1 MLHFCLK
8 IKTMKKLLF
17 AAIILT
23 ALISFG
29 QTNNTNLDFSSMP
42 QNSMAILLEG
52 DEKLQLLKTEKAWFA
67 AGENLSKISIK
78 GSETDLKIPKGKS
91 FTIYTKGISKSE
103 GMPFSIVK
111 LNNNGKKRFASFNI
125 VSGKKIASF
134 PFTAKQINSNEMIY
148 KITPNTALAVG
159 EYCLI
164 FKRVSKGNFYIKT
177 ISGAGRLKN
186 NPCFIEVVE

>member
-1 MLHFCLK
+1 
-8 IKTMKKLLF
+8 MKKILF
-17 AAIILT
+17 SAIILT

-29 QTNNTNLDFSSMP
+29 QTNNTKLDFSSMP
-42 QNSMAILLEG
+42 QNSMAILVEG
-52 DEKLQLLKTEKAWFA
+52 DEKLQLLKTEKAWYS

-78 GSETDLKIPKGKS
+78 GSETEVKIPKGKS
-91 FTIYTKGISKSE
+91 ITIYTKGISKSE

-111 LNNNGKKRFASFNI
+111 LTNNGKKRFANFNI

-134 PFTAKQINSNEMIY
+134 AFTAKQINSNEMIY
-148 KITPNTALAVG
+148 KINPNTALAVG

-186 NPCFIEVVE
+186 NPCFIEIVE